1 MSELIPT
8 QWKYANIG
16 ILCTL
21 INGRAFKPAEWSK
34 NGLPIIRIQNLNNS
48 LAEFNYFDGKLDDKH
63 LVKKGDL
70 LFAWSGTPGTSF
82 GAHIWNNSDGALNQH
97 IFKVEL
103 NEKYVNKK
111 YLKYAI
117 NYKLEELISKAH
129 GGVGLRHVTK
139 GKFEQT
145 EIPLPPL
152 AEQKEIADRLDKL
165 LAQVGSIKLRLDK
178 IEEIIKSFRQSVLEV
193 ACRGM
198 LTNDWRNAKN
208 APAWKTVLLKE
219 IAEIKGGITKDIKKQ
234 KNSDID
240 IPYLRVANV
249 QRGYI
254 DLTEVKTIKIP
265 KEKLNEFLLE
275 KGDILLNEGGDIDK
289 LGRGWIWEG
298 QIEPCSYQNHVF
310 RARLFN
316 KENEPKYISWF
327 ANTIGFNFFL
337 SSGKQ
342 TTGIASI
349 NKTMIS
355 NLEIQ
360 LPSPS
365 EQKEIVKRIEEL
377 FFFISIIV
385 QRVQAA
391 KVRIDHLS
399 QSILIKAFSGEL
411 TAEWREQ
418 HPELISGENSAVAL
432 LERIKEEKNSVKNSV
447 RPLKSAKNVKIA
459 LKRK

>member
-1 MSELIPT
+1 VSELIPT

-178 IEEIIKSFRQSVLEV
+178 IEEIIKSFRQSVIDAMFTCDSECIERSLEDFCSIISGNAFNSNSFIENGIPV
-193 ACRGM
+193 IKISNIQHGKFINDPHQEYLPIDYLKIFKKFIVNPEDILLALTRPI
-198 LTNDWRNAKN
+198 TNDTLKVCLYPSNGDLALLNQRVAVLRPNGNISKDYLILLMQSNFFKEKIKNNLSETLQPNLSPNDLAK
-208 APAWKTVLLKE
+208 
-219 IAEIKGGITKDIKKQ
+219 IKIRCPDIYKQNQIVNMIKKQ
-234 KNSDID
+234 LSIEQC
-240 IPYLRVANV
+240 IE
-249 QRGYI
+249 QRLKKTQLCI
-254 DLTEVKTIKIP
+254 NILT
-265 KEKLNEFLLE
+265 
-275 KGDILLNEGGDIDK
+275 
-289 LGRGWIWEG
+289 
-298 QIEPCSYQNHVF
+298 
-310 RARLFN
+310 
-316 KENEPKYISWF
+316 
-327 ANTIGFNFFL
+327 
-337 SSGKQ
+337 
-342 TTGIASI
+342 
-349 NKTMIS
+349 
-355 NLEIQ
+355 
-360 LPSPS
+360 
-365 EQKEIVKRIEEL
+365 
-377 FFFISIIV
+377 
-385 QRVQAA
+385 
-391 KVRIDHLS
+391 
-399 QSILIKAFSGEL
+399 QSILSKAFRGEL
-411 TAEWREQ
+411 TSEWREK